1 MNEEIIHTYF
11 AERFD
16 RLEQNQSRLE
26 SKVDVVSEKV
36 YDIHGRTSA
45 IEVKS
50 SVFGLAGGFF
60 AGLLLWLKSHIG

>member
-1 MNEEIIHTYF
+1 MSEQTLQSYIDD
-11 AERFD
+11 RFN
-16 RLEQNQSRLE
+16 RLEEKIDSNH
-26 SKVDVVSEKV
+26 KDISEKV